1 VGTVLD
7 SIADTRKAFVVD
19 FAAVPF
25 LDSTAADAMSRVA
38 TKARRQGIR
47 LFITGAS
54 PTVRRVILARGVTPP
69 RAKYR
74 ENHCA
79 GHRRHQTASRQAGRR
94 RAGGA
99 RRRLARF
106 HDRLGASAFPGRPV

>member
-25 LDSTAADAMSRVA
+25 LDSTAANAMSRVA
-38 TKARRQGIR
+38 AKAKRQGIR

-54 PTVRRVILARGVTPP
+54 PTVRRALLTHGVRPP

-74 ENHCA
+74 ETIARAIADIKGGREKPILAPEGLAA
-79 GHRRHQTASRQAGRR
+79 G
-94 RAGGA
+94 
-99 RRRLARF
+99 
-106 HDRLGASAFPGRPV
+106 